1 MTEATIARSL
11 LAPGVAVAAAAAL
24 LVPAG
29 TADARPAVPPANHVA
44 ARAASVTVAN
54 MAFSP
59 ASVTVG
65 LGEPVTWTFQDATSH
80 TSTSDQ
86 GFWNSGT
93 KSGGATYSRTFT
105 SAGTFAYH
113 CTIHPM
119 MRGKVA
125 VPVTVS
131 GSPNAGWT
139 LRWST
144 KKGKGSVTFDVQ
156 TRLGSGK
163 WKPLVTGAT
172 TASKKFNPAKA
183 GNYSVRARTVKGG
196 SRSGW
201 SPTTTVPVS

>member
-1 MTEATIARSL
+1 MIARSL
-11 LAPGVAVAAAAAL
+11 LAATLAAVLAPFTAAPATAAP
-24 LVPAG
+24 V
-29 TADARPAVPPANHVA
+29 
-44 ARAASVTVAN
+44 RAAGASVSVAN

-59 ASVTVG
+59 AAVTVG
-65 LGEPVTWTFQDATSH
+65 LGERVTWTFPDATAH

-86 GFWNSGT
+86 GFWDSGT
-93 KSGGATYSRTFT
+93 KSGGATYSRAFS

-113 CTIHPM
+113 CTIHTM

-144 KKGKGSVTFDVQ
+144 RKGKGGVTFDVQ

-163 WKPLVTGAT
+163 WKSLVNAT
-172 TASKKFNPAKA
+172 AASQKFNPATA

>member
-1 MTEATIARSL
+1 MNARRLFAAGAATAL
-11 LAPGVAVAAAAAL
+11 AAAL
-24 LVPAG
+24 LIPAH
-29 TADARPAVPPANHVA
+29 AAQ
-44 ARAASVTVAN
+44 ARAGASVTVAN

-65 LGEPVTWTFQDATSH
+65 LGESVTWTFQDATSH

-86 GFWNSGT
+86 GFWDSGT
-93 KSGGATYSRTFT
+93 KSGGATYSRAFT

-113 CTIHPM
+113 CTIHSM

-125 VPVTVS
+125 VPLTVS
-131 GSPNAGWT
+131 GSPGAGWT

-144 KKGKGSVTFDVQ
+144 KKGKGGVTFDVQ

-172 TASKKFNPAKA
+172 SASQKFDPAKA
-183 GNYSVRARTVKGG
+183 GSYSVRARTVKGG

-201 SPTTTVPVS
+201 SPTTTVPIS

>member
-1 MTEATIARSL
+1 MRKLFAS
-11 LAPGVAVAAAAAL
+11 VAVLAAAAAL
-24 LVPAG
+24 LVPTG
-29 TADARPAVPPANHVA
+29 PAE
-44 ARAASVTVAN
+44 ARAASVTVAG
-54 MAFSP
+54 MAFGP

-65 LGEPVTWTFQDATSH
+65 IGESVTWTFQDAVAH

-93 KSGGATYSRTFT
+93 RSGGATYSRAFT

-131 GSPNAGWT
+131 GSPGSGW
-139 LRWST
+139 LFRWST
-144 KKGKGSVTFDVQ
+144 KKGKAGLTFDVQ

-163 WKPLVTGAT
+163 WKPLLSGT
-172 TASKKFNPAKA
+172 TSASQKFNPAKA
-183 GNYSVRARTVKGG
+183 GSYSVRARTAKGG

-201 SPTTTVPVS
+201 SPTTTVPIS

>member
-1 MTEATIARSL
+1 MNARRL
-11 LAPGVAVAAAAAL
+11 FAAAAAIAL
-24 LVPAG
+24 AAAPLIPAH
-29 TADARPAVPPANHVA
+29 AAQ
-44 ARAASVTVAN
+44 ARAGASVTVAN

-65 LGEPVTWTFQDATSH
+65 LGESVTWTFQDATSH

-86 GFWNSGT
+86 GFWDSGT
-93 KSGGATYSRTFT
+93 KSGGATYSRAFT

-113 CTIHPM
+113 CTIHSM

-125 VPVTVS
+125 VPLTVS
-131 GSPNAGWT
+131 GSPGAGWT

-144 KKGKGSVTFDVQ
+144 KKGKGGVTFDVQ

-172 TASKKFNPAKA
+172 SASQKFDPAKA
-183 GNYSVRARTVKGG
+183 GSYSVRARTVKGG

-201 SPTTTVPVS
+201 SPTTTVPIS

>member
-1 MTEATIARSL
+1 MTEATIARRL
-11 LAPGVAVAAAAAL
+11 LAPVSPSL
-24 LVPAG
+24 PPRPCSF
-29 TADARPAVPPANHVA
+29 RPAPPMRAPPVPPAGHVA

-125 VPVTVS
+125 VPVTAT
-131 GSPNAGWT
+131 GSPNAGWK

-144 KKGKGSVTFDVQ
+144 KKGKGGITFDVQ

-172 TASKKFNPAKA
+172 DGEQEVQPGQGRQLLGA
-183 GNYSVRARTVKGG
+183 GTHGEGWVTVGLVADAR
-196 SRSGW
+196 S
-201 SPTTTVPVS
+201 

>member
-1 MTEATIARSL
+1 MKL
-11 LAPGVAVAAAAAL
+11 LASAAAVAATAAL

-29 TADARPAVPPANHVA
+29 PADARAGV
-44 ARAASVTVAN
+44 SVTVAD

-59 ASVTVG
+59 SSVTVG
-65 LGEPVTWTFQDATSH
+65 LGQKVTWAFQDSVVH

-86 GFWNSGT
+86 GFWDSGT
-93 KSGGATYSRTFT
+93 KSGGATYSRAFT
-105 SAGTFAYH
+105 SSGTFPYH
-113 CTIHPM
+113 CAIHTM
-119 MRGKVA
+119 MRGKVV
-125 VPVTVS
+125 VPVTAS

-144 KKGKGSVTFDVQ
+144 RKGKGGVTFDVQ

-172 TASKKFNPAKA
+172 LASQKFNPAKA

-201 SPTTTVPVS
+201 APTTTVPIS

>member
-1 MTEATIARSL
+1 MNARRL
-11 LAPGVAVAAAAAL
+11 FAAAAVIAL
-24 LVPAG
+24 AAAPLLPAH
-29 TADARPAVPPANHVA
+29 AAQ
-44 ARAASVTVAN
+44 ARAGASVTVAN

-65 LGEPVTWTFQDATSH
+65 LGESVTWTFQDATSH

-86 GFWNSGT
+86 GFWDSGT
-93 KSGGATYSRTFT
+93 KSGGATYSRAFT

-113 CTIHPM
+113 CTIHSM

-125 VPVTVS
+125 VPLTVS
-131 GSPNAGWT
+131 GSPGAGWT

-144 KKGKGSVTFDVQ
+144 KKGKGGVTFDVQ

-172 TASKKFNPAKA
+172 SASQKFDPAKA
-183 GNYSVRARTVKGG
+183 GSYSVRARTVKGG

-201 SPTTTVPVS
+201 SPTTTVPIS